1 MVDSYYFTLYL
12 KHVPYN
18 SCWSLIW
25 ILCFISLF
33 LNWRPRFGQSFS
45 WSAKIWEPFEIK
57 FTQGLQ
63 SWILSQ
69 TCVIWTFFSLCTH
82 FSGDMKPFL
91 FFFPSFYSLHLLTE
105 LMINNGNTTKQRP
118 CYILQRLGIMHD
130 FWERRGWKNVRPR
143 SPPLV
148 AS

>member
-1 MVDSYYFTLYL
+1 MVDYYYFTLYL

-18 SCWSLIW
+18 SCRSLIW

-91 FFFPSFYSLHLLTE
+91 FFFPSFYSLHLLMNWWSITVT
-105 LMINNGNTTKQRP
+105 LQNNDHVTFYSVLVLCMIFGSVE
-118 CYILQRLGIMHD
+118 D
-130 FWERRGWKNVRPR
+130 ERMSDPDHH
-143 SPPLV
+143 P
-148 AS
+148 